1 MHKIKIIT
9 DSTCDLE
16 PQTVKEIDV
25 EVIPLNVIFGE
36 QIFKDGIEM
45 NQTILYRMVDE
56 TKKLPKTS
64 AVAPGQFIEV
74 FKKYIDDGY
83 QVLYTG
89 IGSGF
94 SGTFQSASIAT
105 AEFPKDKVRLVDS
118 QNLSTGTGLLVL
130 KATKLVKEGKSLEE
144 IVATLEVLVPKVRAQ
159 FMVLNLEF
167 LYKGGRCSAAKYY
180 FGTLL
185 RAHPIIA
192 VRNGKMDVFDTPKGK
207 QIKALNRQL
216 DMFKEDLQE
225 GIDEDWVLITS
236 SDAEEAEKYYIE
248 ELSKL
253 IKPESIMVSKAGAVI
268 SSHCGRGTIG
278 ILYIKK

>member
-1 MHKIKIIT
+1 MHKIKIVT

-16 PQTVKEIDV
+16 MQTIQELDI
-25 EVIPLNVIFGE
+25 EVVPLNVIFGE
-36 QIFKDGIEM
+36 EIFRDGIEM

-64 AVAPGQFIEV
+64 AVAPGLFMDV
-74 FKKYIDDGY
+74 FKKYIDQGY

-94 SGTFQSASIAT
+94 SGTFQSASIAA

-118 QNLSTGTGLLVL
+118 QNLSTGSGLLTL
-130 KATKLVKEGKSLEE
+130 KAAKLIKEGKTLEE
-144 IVATLEVLVPKVRAQ
+144 IGEILETLVPKVRAQ
-159 FMVLNLEF
+159 FMVDNLEF

-192 VRNGKMDVFDTPKGK
+192 VREGKMDVFDTPKGK

-216 DMFKEDLQE
+216 DMFKEDLKE

-236 SDAEEAEKYYIE
+236 SDAQEAEKYYVE